1 MRKAFFI
8 LILST
13 IAVAG
18 KTQSIGDLE
27 AQMSTIAP
35 SILKGENDSIRTA
48 ANTLFMQLLEK
59 AFGLPNSFEYPF
71 DSLKTISRLQPDD
84 RSFKLFT
91 WNMPKDDGTFM
102 YFGYVHMIDPNTKA
116 PKVVK
121 LIDKSG
127 EIQGPETKALT
138 PKNWYG
144 AHYYKIVQTSYKK
157 EKFYTL
163 LGVDF
168 NNRATKKK
176 IIDVIAFDRLGNVFF
191 GDNIFEYEKKSPK
204 RIIFEY
210 SAQATMSL
218 RFDEVRNMIVF
229 DHLSP
234 IREDFT
240 GHRDNYGPDFS
251 YDALKFKKGKWIH
264 LTDIDARNPKGPKDN
279 EKPQRP
285 NMGLDRNAPNPNT
298 Q

>member
-1 MRKAFFI
+1 MRKALFI
-8 LILST
+8 LILLA
-13 IAVAG
+13 IAFAG
-18 KTQSIGDLE
+18 KAQSLGDLE

-35 SILKGENDSIRTA
+35 SILKGESDSVRTA
-48 ANTLFMQLLEK
+48 SNNQFILLLEK
-59 AFGLPNSFEYPF
+59 AFGMPNSFDHPF

-84 RSFKLFT
+84 KSFKLFT
-91 WNMPKDDGTFM
+91 WNMPKDDGTFV
-102 YFGYVHMIDPNTKA
+102 YFGYVHMKDPSTGAYKF
-116 PKVVK
+116 VK
-121 LIDKSG
+121 LIDKSS
-127 EIQGPETKALT
+127 EIQSPETKALT

-144 AHYYKIVQTSYKK
+144 THYYKIVQTTYKK

-163 LGVDF
+163 LGIDF

-191 GDNIFEYEKKSPK
+191 GDNIFEYDKKSPK

-218 RFDEVRNMIVF
+218 RFDDARNMIVF

-240 GHRDNYGPDFS
+240 GHKDNYGPDFS
-251 YDALKFKKGKWIH
+251 YDALKFKKAKWVH
-264 LTDIDARNPKGPKDN
+264 LTDIDARNIKKPVDN
-279 EKPQRP
+279 SKQQRP

>member
-1 MRKAFFI
+1 MRKALFI
-8 LILST
+8 FILST
-13 IAVAG
+13 IAVTG
-18 KTQSIGDLE
+18 KAQSMGDLE
-27 AQMSTIAP
+27 AQMSTVAP
-35 SILKGENDSIRTA
+35 SILKGESDSVRMA

-59 AFGLPNSFEYPF
+59 AFNLPNSFDYPF

-84 RSFKLFT
+84 KSFKLFT
-91 WNMPKDDGTFM
+91 WNMPKDDGTFV
-102 YFGYVHMIDPNTKA
+102 YFGYVHMKDPNTGAVKF
-116 PKVVK
+116 VK
-121 LIDKSG
+121 LIDKSA
-127 EIQGPETKALT
+127 EIQSPETKPLT

-144 AHYYKIVQTSYKK
+144 THYYKIVQTSYKK

-191 GDNIFEYEKKSPK
+191 GDNIFSYDGKSPK

-218 RFDEVRNMIVF
+218 RFDDVRNMIVF

-234 IREDFT
+234 IREDFA
-240 GHRDNYGPDFS
+240 GHKDNYGPDFI

-264 LTDIDARNPKGPKDN
+264 IKDIDARNPKGPKDN
-279 EKPQRP
+279 DKPQRP
-285 NMGLDRNAPNPNT
+285 NMGLDKNAPNPNT

>member
-1 MRKAFFI
+1 MRKALFI
-8 LILST
+8 FILST
-13 IAVAG
+13 IAVTG
-18 KTQSIGDLE
+18 KAQTMGDLE

-35 SILKGENDSIRTA
+35 SILKGENDSVRMA
-48 ANTLFMQLLEK
+48 SNTLFMQLLEK
-59 AFGLPNSFEYPF
+59 AFNLPNSFDYPF

-84 RSFKLFT
+84 KSFKLFT
-91 WNMPKDDGTFM
+91 WNMPKDDGTFV
-102 YFGYVHMIDPNTKA
+102 YFGYIHMKDPNTKA
-116 PKVVK
+116 AKFVK
-121 LIDKSG
+121 LIDKSA
-127 EIQGPETKALT
+127 EIQSPETKPLT

-144 AHYYKIVQTSYKK
+144 AHYYKIVETSYKK
-157 EKFYTL
+157 EKFYTV
-163 LGVDF
+163 LGIDF
-168 NNRATKKK
+168 NNRATRKK

-191 GDNIFEYEKKSPK
+191 GDNIFQYDGKSPK

-218 RFDEVRNMIVF
+218 RFDEARNMIVF

-240 GHRDNYGPDFS
+240 GHKDNYGPDFT

-264 LTDIDARNPKGPKDN
+264 VKDIDARNPKGPKDN
-279 EKPQRP
+279 DKPQRP
-285 NMGLDRNAPNPNT
+285 NMGLDKNAPNPNT